1 MSPDAQS
8 EDTHEV
14 SGSESVGERENGKGS
29 SERKF
34 TSTLWQ
40 LGMWLCVHC
49 TWCVCVLSGGMCEC
63 VCVYMRAC
71 MRWGRGGQHSLSLFF
86 RLLDKFLK
94 HAIQL

>member
-49 TWCVCVLSGGMCEC
+49 TCCVCVC
-63 VCVYMRAC
+63 VCV
-71 MRWGRGGQHSLSLFF
+71 GGEGVTLSLKMYTTFF
-86 RLLDKFLK
+86 T
-94 HAIQL
+94 HI

>member
-8 EDTHEV
+8 EDTREV

-49 TWCVCVLSGGMCEC
+49 TCCVCVLSGGMCEGVC
-63 VCVYMRAC
+63 VCTCVHAC
-71 MRWGRGGQHSLSLFF
+71 VGGEGGNTLSHSFS
-86 RLLDKFLK
+86 DFLTSS
-94 HAIQL
+94 

>member
-14 SGSESVGERENGKGS
+14 SGSESVGARENGKGS

-49 TWCVCVLSGGMCEC
+49 TCCVCVCVLSGGRTPDYASGTTTQKSSNIGPSRMPQF
-63 VCVYMRAC
+63 Y
-71 MRWGRGGQHSLSLFF
+71 
-86 RLLDKFLK
+86 
-94 HAIQL
+94 